1 MQVGGDIQGGKIDG
15 TTQAMIGGTIQHG
28 GTCLSVT
35 PSSPFTSTK
44 CGSWYTNGVG
54 QFQQAWL
61 NPQPWLDLFGEL
73 QNKSAYWAGLTPN
86 GHVNINPIGPAFST
100 VTLERGDDECIQI
113 FFLPQA
119 ALLTPSELIISPS
132 LAGKTILINVE
143 LDSQG
148 NVVID
153 NFTNIIDTTG
163 TSGNYFNSET
173 KQAMIW
179 NFGKA
184 ASVTLGNSDGG
195 SQFPGS
201 VLIPHG
207 NLRMQLPGQDGRT
220 IVFGDVFH
228 NAPGSEFHNYEFDPP
243 CALCVKIS

>member
-1 MQVGGDIQGGKIDG
+1 
-15 TTQAMIGGTIQHG
+15 
-28 GTCLSVT
+28 
-35 PSSPFTSTK
+35 
-44 CGSWYTNGVG
+44 
-54 QFQQAWL
+54 
-61 NPQPWLDLFGEL
+61 
-73 QNKSAYWAGLTPN
+73 
-86 GHVNINPIGPAFST
+86 
-100 VTLERGDDECIQI
+100 
-113 FFLPQA
+113 
-119 ALLTPSELIISPS
+119 LIISPS

-207 NLRMQLPGQDGRT
+207 SLHMLLPGQDGRT